1 MRVERFP
8 GQKEGEKVRLI
19 VSKHWIIYVHM
30 LKQFVI
36 FAIVPF
42 FTVIFLTA
50 DTDPNVKSIFYIFAL
65 VYLSYFFLIV
75 FIKWLDE
82 LLDIIIVTNKRIISI
97 EQVNLFQN
105 TSSETNLPMIQDVK
119 SRKKGILG
127 SLFHFGELEIQTAAE
142 KIAFRITDVAQP
154 FTQAKAILDARDEFI
169 RESKGHHHRTDDPT
183 SGLRYHGAA
192 ERAQPVAPASA
203 PGPIPPTQSVAP
215 APTSPSIA
223 PTPVSTQPVAPIPP
237 AQPVPSAIFPAPA
250 APPIPSIESEPPNIN
265 SLNL

>member
-1 MRVERFP
+1 MGVERFP

-42 FTVIFLTA
+42 FTIIFLTA
-50 DTDPNVKSIFYIFAL
+50 DTDPNVKSIFYLFAL
-65 VYLSYFFLIV
+65 AYLSYFFLVV

-82 LLDIIIVTNKRIISI
+82 LLDIIIVTNQRIISI

-142 KIAFRITDVAQP
+142 KIAFHITDIAQP

-169 RESKGHHHRTDDPT
+169 RESRGHHHSTDDPT
-183 SGLRYHGAA
+183 SGLRYHGAEA
-192 ERAQPVAPASA
+192 AQL
-203 PGPIPPTQSVAP
+203 VAP
-215 APTSPSIA
+215 APGPP
-223 PTPVSTQPVAPIPP
+223 PTPSPAPGPPPPP
-237 AQPVPSAIFPAPA
+237 ASSV
-250 APPIPSIESEPPNIN
+250 PPNIN
-265 SLNL
+265 NL